1 MKTFSGFPPG
11 KVRSVSL
18 PEPVF
23 TDLLPIIDD
32 LAELKLT
39 LHVMW
44 RLGQQRGK
52 VRYLRRAD
60 LASDQVLLA
69 SLGDSPAEA
78 LDGALARAVE
88 RGTLLQAQTID
99 EKTAEDIYFANTP
112 KGRAAVEAIAR
123 GEWPDDLE
131 SAGRPNVFALY
142 EQNIGMLTPLIAD
155 ELREAEQEY
164 PAEWIE
170 EAFREAV
177 SLNKRNWK
185 YIRAILERWRTE
197 GRGDEAG
204 RRPSEADRR
213 RDIEGKYGE
222 YVEH

>member
-23 TDLLPIIDD
+23 DELVPLIDD

-39 LHVMW
+39 LHVLW
-44 RLGQQRGK
+44 RLGQQQGK
-52 VRYLRRAD
+52 VRYLRHAD
-60 LASDQVLLA
+60 LAADRTLLA
-69 SLGDSPAEA
+69 GLGGSQAEA
-78 LDGALARAVE
+78 LDAALARAVA
-88 RGTLLQAQTID
+88 RGTLL
-99 EKTAEDIYFANTP
+99 KTETLEGEEIYFANTP
-112 KGRAAVEAIAR
+112 KGRAAIEAIAR
-123 GEWPDDLE
+123 DEWPDALE

-142 EQNIGMLTPLIAD
+142 EQNVGLLTPLIAD
-155 ELREAEQEY
+155 ELREAERTY

-177 SLNKRNWK
+177 SLNKRSWK
-185 YIRAILERWRTE
+185 YVRAILERWRIE

-204 RRPSEADRR
+204 QRPSEADRR
-213 RDIEGKYGE
+213 RYVEGEYGE
-222 YVEH
+222 YIKR

>member
-1 MKTFSGFPPG
+1 MKTFSGFPAG
-11 KVRSVSL
+11 KVRSVAV

-23 TDLLPIIDD
+23 TDLVPIIDD
-32 LAELKLT
+32 LVELKLT
-39 LHVMW
+39 LHVLW
-44 RLGQQRGK
+44 RLGQQQSK

-60 LASDQVLLA
+60 LAADQMLLA
-69 SLGDSPAEA
+69 SLGSSPNEA
-78 LDGALARAVE
+78 LAAALARAVE
-88 RGTLLQAQTID
+88 RGTLLRTETLDGEAGD
-99 EKTAEDIYFANTP
+99 EIYFANTP

-123 GEWPDDLE
+123 GEWPDELE

-142 EQNIGMLTPLIAD
+142 EQNIGLLTPLIAD
-155 ELREAEQEY
+155 ELREAEQTY

-177 SLNKRNWK
+177 SLNKRSWK

-204 RRPSEADRR
+204 QRPSEADRR
-213 RDIEGKYGE
+213 RYVEGEYGE
-222 YVEH
+222 YIKH